1 MRLRDYR
8 PEDFN
13 ELWRLDQE
21 CFPPN
26 IAYSRFELMT
36 YIRRRSAF
44 TIVAEDDAHAI
55 AGFLV
60 TERNVRQNAGHII
73 TLDVRTSARRAG
85 VGTILMDAA
94 ESRLQQV
101 GCTAVY
107 LETAVNNDAAIAF
120 YKRRGYF
127 VLSTIP
133 RYYDGKVDALV
144 MGKKLP
150 STSAQK

>member
-1 MRLRDYR
+1 MRLREYR

-26 IAYSRFELMT
+26 IAYSRFELMS

-44 TIVAEDDAHAI
+44 TIVAENETHAI
-55 AGFLV
+55 TGFLV
-60 TERNVRQNAGHII
+60 GERNARQNAGHII
-73 TLDVRTSARRAG
+73 TIDVRATTRRSG
-85 VGTILMDAA
+85 VGTLLMDAA
-94 ESRLQQV
+94 ETRFREAF
-101 GCTAVY
+101 CTAVY

-127 VLSTIP
+127 VLSTVP
-133 RYYDGKVDALV
+133 RYYDGKLDALV
-144 MGKKLP
+144 MGKKL
-150 STSAQK
+150 